1 MCSTSQLRVVRIQS
15 IDIRRLR
22 RGERWGALW
31 MLRPGTLDIRGLLQ
45 LLLGI
50 REARRHRLL
59 TVLRSR
65 HGPLRILW
73 SRRNVLLTL
82 LLPWPLQVEWRE
94 LLLIH
99 GLFTFV
105 GEKDHVDIEQHQGRE
120 KGFIWMKNCVVVD
133 QEFACSMEATYVE
146 AER

>member
-1 MCSTSQLRVVRIQS
+1 M
-15 IDIRRLR
+15 
-22 RGERWGALW
+22 
-31 MLRPGTLDIRGLLQ
+31 
-45 LLLGI
+45 
-50 REARRHRLL
+50 
-59 TVLRSR
+59 
-65 HGPLRILW
+65 
-73 SRRNVLLTL
+73 LLTL

-105 GEKDHVDIEQHQGRE
+105 GAKDHVDIEQHQGRE